1 MEYFKKYKYMII
13 ITEEDE
19 NNLPEEMQGQELAY
33 FADNPWQGRIVGV
46 YWGDTAE
53 ELLDASSAEGLF
65 YQLYRAKDFKRLGYG
80 ICDLDSLKDDMSF
93 KIAFFDRVRRA
104 TYIQVNGYVFKYLKE
119 RDAVEV
125 IVPGSRSIVLTDYK
139 SLDEF
144 LKYVEERDTSENGF
158 RVCSICGSP
167 TAAGW
172 TDEETG
178 KVFCRQEEFEA
189 DMDERYGKGNWR
201 PTPED
206 EYSSYESAEY
216 QYRED
221 ENSPWEPESSY
232 YTIF

>member
-1 MEYFKKYKYMII
+1 MEYFKKYKYMMI
-13 ITEEDE
+13 ITEEDD

-33 FADNPWQGRIVGV
+33 FADNPWQGRVVGV

-53 ELLDASSAEGLF
+53 ELLDKSDAEGLF

-93 KIAFFDRVRRA
+93 KIAFFNRVRRA
-104 TYIQVNGYVFKYLKE
+104 TYIQVNGYVFKYL
-119 RDAVEV
+119 RNVNAVKV
-125 IVPGSRSIVLTDYK
+125 VTPGSHNIILTDYK

-144 LKYVEERDTSENGF
+144 LKYVEETDNSENGF
-158 RVCSICGSP
+158 RVCSVCGSP

-178 KVFCRQEEFEA
+178 KVFCCQEEFEA

-206 EYSSYESAEY
+206 EYCSYDSAEY
-216 QYRED
+216 QYREN
-221 ENSPWEPESSY
+221 ENSPWEPEPSY